1 MARLGSFLA
10 LLAVALIFG
19 CAAVSS
25 VEPVGERPKELTPSE
40 WDGTWIVKNQSIT
53 VKVLEPQKGTIQV
66 AWVEE
71 RKGRLEL
78 ESFQVEIRE
87 SDNLMLGNVK
97 EEEGESRYYWALVRK
112 DEGQIVVWYPDPSQ
126 FRKLVEA
133 GTLRGKV
140 EKGGSVVVE
149 KLTRE
154 DLKLVFSGD
163 KGVCFDWKQP
173 MVLYRMGK

>member
-1 MARLGSFLA
+1 MERLGSFLG
-10 LLAVALIFG
+10 LLAVALILG

-53 VKVLEPQKGTIQV
+53 VKVLEPQKGTLRV

-71 RKGRLEL
+71 KGGRLEL
-78 ESFQVEIRE
+78 ESFQVEMRE
-87 SDNLMLGNVK
+87 SDDLMLGNVK
-97 EEEGESRYYWALVRK
+97 EEEGASCYYWALVRR
-112 DEGQIVVWYPDPSQ
+112 DEGQIIVWYPDASQ

-140 EKGGSVVVE
+140 EKGGGVVVE

-154 DLKLVFSGD
+154 DLKSLFSGD
-163 KGVCFDWKQP
+163 KGICFDWKQP
-173 MVLYRMGK
+173 MVLYRVGK

>member
-1 MARLGSFLA
+1 MARFGGFLG
-10 LLAVALIFG
+10 LLAAGLMFG

-25 VEPVGERPKELTPSE
+25 VSPVGERPKELTRNE
-40 WDGTWIVKNQSIT
+40 WDGTWILKNHSIT
-53 VKVLEPQKGTIQV
+53 VKVLEPQRGTLQV
-66 AWVEE
+66 AWVDEKE
-71 RKGRLEL
+71 GRLEL

-87 SDNLMLGNVK
+87 SDDLMLGNVK
-97 EEEGESRYYWALVRK
+97 EEEGASRYYWALLRK
-112 DEGQIVVWYPDPSQ
+112 DEGQIIVWYPEPSQ

-140 EKGGSVVVE
+140 EKGGAVVVE

-154 DLKLVFSGD
+154 DLKLLVSGD

-173 MVLYRMGK
+173 MVLYRVGK